1 MTTEKMKDFKSK
13 YEPKYKLKKYEEEIK
28 ELLADGYSQE
38 QILFYLSEY
47 QNVKVSLRTLTRQI
61 AHIKKTNSKTTVRT
75 VENTTVRT
83 VQKSES
89 GIKKEDNRPPIS
101 QLMKEMRERR
111 QDD

>member
-1 MTTEKMKDFKSK
+1 MTEKIRDFISK
-13 YEPKYKLKKYEEEIK
+13 NPPKYKLKKFSDDIAFLLKEGYTQIEI
-28 ELLADGYSQE
+28 LRY
-38 QILFYLSEY
+38 LFEY
-47 QNVKVSLRTLTRQI
+47 HDLKVSRATLTRQI
-61 AHIKKTNSKTTVRT
+61 EHIKKTNSKTVRT

-89 GIKKEDNRPPIS
+89 GVKKEDNRPPIS